1 VANHARVAGGDPLYD
16 LGLAGASQA
25 RASIDKVMWAYQARQ
40 ERTWVLVE
48 PCLVIGLL
56 KAFLNEPPVMPL
68 KPQSSLAL
76 ALHPG

>member
-1 VANHARVAGGDPLYD
+1 M
-16 LGLAGASQA
+16 
-25 RASIDKVMWAYQARQ
+25 DKVMWAYQARQ